1 MPSRRKP
8 SRVRLSLSLFAVAAA
23 LILFST
29 CSAVDDPGEDGA
41 RHVILISL
49 DTTRT
54 DFIGCYGN
62 DWVRTPRLDG
72 LAAESVRLARH
83 RTVVPVTLPSHL
95 SLLTGTYPHTHGVT
109 GNGYMVDPANL
120 MLAEI
125 LRAEGF
131 HTAGFLGSF
140 ALAGRFRF
148 AQGFDHFDENFD
160 IAVGTL
166 GADQE
171 QRDAATVTD
180 AVLDYLE
187 GRDGHERL
195 FLFVHYFDAHAP
207 HFAPPPYDRLYGPGG
222 TVEIP
227 AAMLVDTGR
236 PEADDRLN
244 RMRHAYAG
252 EVSYM
257 DEHVGRLLD
266 GLRQRGILDR
276 ALLAVTSDHGEN
288 LGDHGGMISHGWSTY
303 QTEMDAVGII
313 RLPGAAGGGAVV
325 SRVTSNIDILPTIL
339 EQLGLPI
346 PPAVEGSPIDLA
358 GGGEPPE
365 TSVRFGEAAR
375 APTDAELPASSWPN
389 FSKMACVWEGPLK
402 YQMSLHR
409 RAQALFD
416 LERDPGETR
425 NLLATGDPAWE
436 RKARELRDRLRAWGR
451 QADPLPSE
459 FEREQIE
466 DTRRRLKALGYL
478 E

>member
-207 HFAPPPYDRLYGPGG
+207 HFAFPPYDRLYGPGG

-227 AAMLVDTGR
+227 AAAR
-236 PEADDRLN
+236 WS
-244 RMRHAYAG
+244 AG
-252 EVSYM
+252 
-257 DEHVGRLLD
+257 
-266 GLRQRGILDR
+266 
-276 ALLAVTSDHGEN
+276 
-288 LGDHGGMISHGWSTY
+288 
-303 QTEMDAVGII
+303 
-313 RLPGAAGGGAVV
+313 
-325 SRVTSNIDILPTIL
+325 
-339 EQLGLPI
+339 
-346 PPAVEGSPIDLA
+346 
-358 GGGEPPE
+358 
-365 TSVRFGEAAR
+365 
-375 APTDAELPASSWPN
+375 
-389 FSKMACVWEGPLK
+389 
-402 YQMSLHR
+402 
-409 RAQALFD
+409 
-416 LERDPGETR
+416 
-425 NLLATGDPAWE
+425 
-436 RKARELRDRLRAWGR
+436 
-451 QADPLPSE
+451 
-459 FEREQIE
+459 
-466 DTRRRLKALGYL
+466 
-478 E
+478 